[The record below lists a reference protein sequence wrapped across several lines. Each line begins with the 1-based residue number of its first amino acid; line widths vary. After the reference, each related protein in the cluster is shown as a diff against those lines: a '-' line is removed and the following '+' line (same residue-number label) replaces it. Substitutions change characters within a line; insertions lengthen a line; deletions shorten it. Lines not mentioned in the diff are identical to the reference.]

1 MSKILE
7 TLKNYKYKYY
17 NIRLLFWVCVLTI
30 LGIFVI
36 ASATDSNVYEKKQ
49 ILGFSMGLFIVFV
62 ASLVSYKFLLKFY
75 WIFYLLNLV
84 LLIWVKVAGAYR
96 MGATRWIDLGFFQLQ
111 PSEFTKILL
120 LLFFA
125 KFLYNRKDRINT
137 VSTIFSSLLLFII
150 PLLLVL
156 KQPDLSTSII
166 ICVTFCGILFI
177 AGLSYKIIGGTLAVV
192 IPVAVILV
200 YLIMQPDQHIIESYQ
215 LDRIIG
221 FYDENSEVADRI
233 RYQQENSIMAIGSG
247 GLKGKGLN
255 NNTTTSV
262 KNGKYISEPQTDF
275 IFCIVGE
282 ELGFIGTSA
291 VIILLFLIIME
302 CFYTGAHA
310 PDLAGRIISCG
321 YGVLITIQSFVN
333 IAVVTMLI
341 PNTGLPLPFVSYGL
355 SSLISLY
362 AGLGVILNISLQR
375 KEIQL

>member
-49 ILGFSMGLFIVFV
+49 ILGFAMGLFIVFV

-75 WIFYLLNLV
+75 WIFYLLNLI

-137 VSTIFSSLLLFII
+137 VSTIFSSLFLFII

-200 YLIMQPDQHIIESYQ
+200 YLIMQPNQQIIESYQ

-291 VIILLFLIIME
+291 VIILLFLIIIE

-375 KEIQL
+375 KEIEL

>member
-7 TLKNYKYKYY
+7 TLKNYKYRYY
-17 NIRLLFWVCVLTI
+17 NIRLLFWVCSLTI

-36 ASATDSNVYEKKQ
+36 ASATDSDVYEKKQ
-49 ILGFSMGLFIVFV
+49 ILGFAMGLFIVLI

-75 WIFYLLNLV
+75 WIFYLMNLG
-84 LLIWVKVAGAYR
+84 LLVWVKIAGAYR

-125 KFLYNRKDRINT
+125 KYLYNRKDRINT
-137 VSTIFSSLLLFII
+137 ASTIFSSLLLFVV

-192 IPVAVILV
+192 IPIVVILV
-200 YLIMQPDQHIIESYQ
+200 YLIMQPDQKIIESYQ
-215 LDRIIG
+215 LDRIVG

-291 VIILLFLIIME
+291 VIILLFLIIIE

-310 PDLAGRIISCG
+310 PDLSGQIIACG
-321 YGVLITIQSFVN
+321 YGVLIAIQSFVN

-375 KEIQL
+375 KEIEL

>member
-7 TLKNYKYKYY
+7 TLKNYKYRYF
-17 NIRLLFWVCVLTI
+17 NIRLLFWVCALTI

-36 ASATDSNVYEKKQ
+36 ASATDSDVYEKKQ
-49 ILGFSMGLFIVFV
+49 ILGFAMGLFIVLI
-62 ASLVSYKFLLKFY
+62 ASSVSYKFLLKFY

-84 LLIWVKVAGAYR
+84 LLIWVKIAGAYR

-125 KFLYNRKDRINT
+125 KYLYNRKDQINT
-137 VSTIFSSLLLFII
+137 ASTIFSSIFLFVV
-150 PLLLVL
+150 PLFLVL

-177 AGLSYKIIGGTLAVV
+177 AGLSYKIIGGTLAVI
-192 IPVAVILV
+192 IPVAVFLV
-200 YLIMQPDQHIIESYQ
+200 YLILQPNQNIIESYQ
-215 LDRIIG
+215 LDRIVG

-291 VIILLFLIIME
+291 VIILLFLIIIE

-310 PDLAGRIISCG
+310 PDLAGRIIACG
-321 YGVLITIQSFVN
+321 YGVLIAIQSFVN

-362 AGLGVILNISLQR
+362 SGLGVILNISLQR
-375 KEIQL
+375 REIEL